1 MVRPRVRIRYRKE
14 LDLRFLGHHDLLRT
28 WERLLRRA
36 DIRPAQTEGFH
47 KRARLSFPSALAVGV
62 CGLDEVIE
70 VELEADR
77 EPAELAAALDA
88 RAPEGLS
95 IVSVERMP
103 AGVRFSQPRAA
114 EYDIRVPDDRQ
125 SAVRARMERWRDAAA
140 TEDSVASDVPAREST
155 SAAAPSTVESSAD
168 ASLADAS
175 ASDARPVV
183 AATVEK
189 PCPERLPATVHGL
202 ELVDGVLRMRLKLGE
217 AGAVRPR
224 ELLAWLGLSDLE
236 TTGSLLSRTR
246 VEVSG

>member
-1 MVRPRVRIRYRKE
+1 MVRPRVRIRFRKE

-36 DIRPAQTEGFH
+36 EVRPAHTEGFH
-47 KRARLSFPSALAVGV
+47 QRPRVNYPSALAVGV

-70 VELEADR
+70 MELEHDL
-77 EPAELAAALDA
+77 EPVDLASALGA
-88 RAPEGLS
+88 QAPEGLS

-103 AGVRFSQPRAA
+103 AGTRFSQPRAA
-114 EYDIRVPDDRQ
+114 EYDIRVPDDRL
-125 SAVRARMERWRDAAA
+125 SAVRARLESWRDAAA
-140 TEDSVASDVPAREST
+140 TEASVASDAPAQEST
-155 SAAAPSTVESSAD
+155 SAAAPSTVESSTAASQND
-168 ASLADAS
+168 APAAE
-175 ASDARPVV
+175 APPVV

-189 PCPERLPATVHGL
+189 PCPERLPATVQSL
-202 ELVDGVLRMRLKLGE
+202 DLVDGVLRMRLKLGE

-236 TTGSLLSRTR
+236 TTGSLLVRTR